1 MTKKVMFFTVLVF
14 FLGTSYALAVES
26 PGLGS
31 NENSQSAQTQANLST
46 GTADS
51 DKKCEQVKAR
61 ITQRIRNF
69 DDNRNRH
76 LESYQK
82 INDRLDE
89 LVTSLEAKGYDTYA
103 VKEKLTAFN
112 QLMNEYRNNYVVYQ
126 QNLTNA
132 GGVACDSEQAN
143 FSGALKQARNQ
154 LKTVRQNHTALHTF
168 WAKEL
173 RPAVLA
179 LKEQTPVTTEE
190 TENTTINEEIEEG
203 VNE

>member
-1 MTKKVMFFTVLVF
+1 MTKKVTIFAVLAFFIGVN
-14 FLGTSYALAVES
+14 YAFAVDS

-31 NENSQSAQTQANLST
+31 SADSQSTQTQANLST
-46 GTADS
+46 ETADS

-89 LVTSLEAKGYDTYA
+89 LVIRLEAKGYDTYA

-112 QLMNEYRNNYVVYQ
+112 QLMNEYRNNYALYQ
-126 QNLTNA
+126 QNLTGA
-132 GGVACDSEQAN
+132 GVVACDSDQAN
-143 FSGALKQARNQ
+143 FNGALTKTRNQ
-154 LKTVRQNHTALHTF
+154 LKVIQKNHNAIHTF

-179 LKEQTPVTTEE
+179 LKEQTPVTTES
-190 TENTTINEEIEEG
+190 TTTDEEIEEG
-203 VNE
+203 VDE